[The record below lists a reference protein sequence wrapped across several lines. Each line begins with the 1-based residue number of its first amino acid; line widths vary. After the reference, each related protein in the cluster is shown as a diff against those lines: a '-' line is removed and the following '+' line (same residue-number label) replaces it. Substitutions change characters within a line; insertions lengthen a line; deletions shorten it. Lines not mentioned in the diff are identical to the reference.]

1 LAFAPGEC
9 AQVDWGSW
17 GTVAVGETRRRLSL
31 FVMVLCYSRLLR
43 IPLKSATDSG
53 VKAATEST
61 RSLPP
66 IPGESCRL
74 SERSDAGVCL
84 VTPRRR

>member
-1 LAFAPGEC
+1 MEFILLSALVPTDWSNRIRD
-9 AQVDWGSW
+9 QV
-17 GTVAVGETRRRLSL
+17 
-31 FVMVLCYSRLLR
+31 R